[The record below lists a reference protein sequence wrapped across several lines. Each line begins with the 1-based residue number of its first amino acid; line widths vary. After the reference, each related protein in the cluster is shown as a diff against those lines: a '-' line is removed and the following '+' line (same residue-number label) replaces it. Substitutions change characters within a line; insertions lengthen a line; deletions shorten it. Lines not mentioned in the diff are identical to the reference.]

1 MENAFYIVLAPWLVF
16 IVFAFVAKLLISFA
30 KKRRGVAMAFA
41 VFMQIFSPVPF
52 VERADKTFIVEKRQV
67 KKQQDGEMLDKSK
80 K

>member
-16 IVFAFVAKLLISFA
+16 IVFALVAKLLINFA

-52 VERADKTFIVEKRQV
+52 VERAGKTFIVG
-67 KKQQDGEMLDKSK
+67 KQQERKQQNGKVIDKSEV
-80 K
+80 